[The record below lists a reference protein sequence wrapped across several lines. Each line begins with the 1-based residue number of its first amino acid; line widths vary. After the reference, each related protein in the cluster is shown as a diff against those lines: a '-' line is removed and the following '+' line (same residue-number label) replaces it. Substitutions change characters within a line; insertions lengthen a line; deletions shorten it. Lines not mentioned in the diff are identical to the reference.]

1 MFRNKKYAS
10 PLAAVLAASALSL
23 ASSSAV
29 AAVVCNNTG
38 FAIPQTGDGIYFNLV
53 TGASGTTGSAVDGFD
68 LNLYGT
74 TRLQAYSGA
83 DVSENNALAGT
94 VVAGS
99 NNDLYFV
106 MTNGQPIDGSVSWT
120 SESGAM
126 TNWNTGVAGGY
137 LGIRFDNEATG
148 AINFGWLQITTTGP
162 NGFPANVTAYC
173 YENTGAAINA
183 GTTPVSLQ
191 NFSID

>member
-1 MFRNKKYAS
+1 MFHSKKFAT
-10 PLAAVLAASALSL
+10 PVAAVFAASVLSL
-23 ASSSAV
+23 ASSSAI

-53 TGASGTTGSAVDGFD
+53 TGATGTTGGAVDGFD

-83 DVSENNALAGT
+83 DVSENNALLGT
-94 VVAGS
+94 VVAGV
-99 NNDLYFV
+99 NNDLYTV
-106 MTNGQPIDGSVSWT
+106 LAAGQPIGAASSWT

-126 TNWNTGVAGGY
+126 TNFNVGVTGAFV
-137 LGIRFDNEATG
+137 GIKFDNEATG
-148 AINFGWLQITTTGP
+148 AVNFGWLQITTTGP
-162 NGFPANVTAYC
+162 NGYPANVTAYC
-173 YENTGAAINA
+173 YDNTGADINA

-191 NFSID
+191 NFSVD